1 MTTTADLRL
10 LDPALTPVADKVLAG
25 ERLDRADGI
34 VVATTDDLLGVG
46 RLANIVRERLH
57 GDRTY
62 YNINRHLNPTNVCVA
77 SCKLCAFYVPWRD
90 REKGWTYTVEQAVEM
105 AARDVDES
113 VSELHIVGG
122 LHPKLRADY
131 YEELFC
137 ALKERFPWIHL
148 KALTMIELDF
158 IATASRIELG
168 ELISRLK
175 KAGLDSCPGGGAEIF
190 AERVRNQICD
200 HKTDGADG
208 SRSPAR
214 SIGPVIRSNCT
225 MLYGHVETA
234 EDRIDHLL
242 ALRELQDETGGFQC
256 MIPLA
261 FHPENTELDHLPS
274 TGGRLDVQT
283 IATTRLVLDNV
294 PHLKAYWIMLGEKIA
309 QVALHFGAND
319 LDGTVVDE
327 RITYAAGGT
336 AGTGLDRRR
345 LEYLIREAGRT
356 PVLRDTLYRPLDSP
370 SAAPVSSCRRR
381 RFGLLSLVLPIAA
394 QPIAAWTRASSTER
408 SSMAAN
414 SGDSRTAVTKS
425 IARTA
430 AATAPARAAPSTRLT
445 HPSLRASRVFSIP
458 QPASR
463 HSSETTTS
471 GSR

>member
-1 MTTTADLRL
+1 MITTTDLRFI
-10 LDPALTPVADKVLAG
+10 DPLLTPVADKVLAG
-25 ERLDRADGI
+25 ERLDREDGI
-34 VVATTDDLLGVG
+34 VVATTNDLLGVG

-105 AARDVDES
+105 AARDVDKS

-122 LHPKLRADY
+122 LHPKLRTEY
-131 YEELFC
+131 YEELFQ

-148 KALTMIELDF
+148 KALTMTELDF
-158 IATASRIELG
+158 ISTASRIELG
-168 ELISRLK
+168 ELISRLRN
-175 KAGLDSCPGGGAEIF
+175 AGLDSCPGGGAEIF
-190 AERVRNQICD
+190 AEHVRSRICD
-200 HKTDGADG
+200 HKTDGH
-208 SRSPAR
+208 RWLEIAR
-214 SIGPVIRSNCT
+214 EVHRAGIRSNCT

-261 FHPENTELDHLPS
+261 FHPENTELDHLSS

-309 QVALHFGAND
+309 QIALHFGAND

-345 LEYLIREAGRT
+345 IEHLIREAGRT
-356 PVLRDTLYRPLDSP
+356 PVLRDTLYRPLDS
-370 SAAPVSSCRRR
+370 SFAAP
-381 RFGLLSLVLPIAA
+381 
-394 QPIAAWTRASSTER
+394 ASSV
-408 SSMAAN
+408 AA
-414 SGDSRTAVTKS
+414 G
-425 IARTA
+425 
-430 AATAPARAAPSTRLT
+430 
-445 HPSLRASRVFSIP
+445 ASVS
-458 QPASR
+458 
-463 HSSETTTS
+463 
-471 GSR
+471 